1 MVAQI
6 SVLCAEDY
14 LPAFQEGM
22 RRYAQRRP
30 AETSFHQDRQSFLH
44 ALQHRPLCDLL
55 IIAVPGAQGM
65 EDVISARSVSS
76 ELPILWCSD
85 DEAFA
90 VTSYRLRCSL
100 FLALPVTAE
109 QVERAMEHCLEAK
122 ETNIEGGMSG

>member
-1 MVAQI
+1 MAARI
-6 SVLCAEDY
+6 AVLCAEDY

-22 RRYAQRRP
+22 RRYAQRTP
-30 AETSFHQDRQSFLH
+30 TETSFHSDRQSFLY
-44 ALQHRPLCDLL
+44 AMQHRPLCDLL

-85 DEAFA
+85 DQAFA

-100 FLALPVTAE
+100 FLVLPVTEE
-109 QVERAMEHCLEAK
+109 QVEKAAEHCLEAK
-122 ETNIEGGMSG
+122 EPNSKEA

>member
-1 MVAQI
+1 MAARI
-6 SVLCAEDY
+6 AVLCTGEY
-14 LPAFQEGM
+14 LPAFQAGL

-30 AETSFHQDRQSFLH
+30 TETSFHSDRQSFLY
-44 ALQHRPLCDLL
+44 ALRHRPLCDLL